1 MSRKGKGKVETRSKW
16 GRGNVKVRSRQY
28 KHNLRSN
35 YNFVVFDIIEI
46 NPVVLILRLA
56 MEVGSSSYDQL

>member
-16 GRGNVKVRSRQY
+16 GRGNFKVRSRQY

-35 YNFVVFDIIEI
+35 YNFVVFDIMEI
-46 NPVVLILRLA
+46 NLLF
-56 MEVGSSSYDQL
+56 